1 MTRPGAKQVLPL
13 RKLIHLAGSVFPLLY
28 LFAPR
33 QVVLWAATIVLVLT
47 LSVEWGRQHAST
59 LERLFEWL
67 IGSALREG
75 EQRKPTTG
83 TWSMLGILISVLN
96 IILKQ
101 ADKEE
106 QAQMLTLAGVVVV
119 LIMVVRLIND
129 LFNMVRSVFH
139 LF

>member
-1 MTRPGAKQVLPL
+1 MDVN
-13 RKLIHLAGSVFPLLY
+13 LIFQIAG
-28 LFAPR
+28 
-33 QVVLWAATIVLVLT
+33 
-47 LSVEWGRQHAST
+47 
-59 LERLFEWL
+59 
-67 IGSALREG
+67 
-75 EQRKPTTG
+75 
-83 TWSMLGILISVLN
+83 LGILISVLN

-106 QAQMLTLAGVVVV
+106 QAQMLTLAGVGVV

>member
-1 MTRPGAKQVLPL
+1 MDVN
-13 RKLIHLAGSVFPLLY
+13 LIFQISG
-28 LFAPR
+28 
-33 QVVLWAATIVLVLT
+33 
-47 LSVEWGRQHAST
+47 
-59 LERLFEWL
+59 
-67 IGSALREG
+67 
-75 EQRKPTTG
+75 
-83 TWSMLGILISVLN
+83 LGILISVLN